1 MIDLRRI
8 HKNHGDTATLIDVS
22 LTVRRGESVALLGH
36 SGSGKTSL
44 LRLVAGLDPPDSGLV
59 RTEGKIGMVFQSLA
73 LWPHVTVRGQLE
85 LVLHGPRWNPEARK
99 KRITEVIQIFGI
111 ENWAD
116 RKPGTLSGGEQQRVA
131 LARAF
136 APGPEILLLDEP
148 LAHLDAD
155 DRKQLHPQLLSQFKD
170 RTVLIA
176 THDEED
182 AKVLAQRSVQMREG
196 RLYTRS

>member
-1 MIDLRRI
+1 MIDLRQI
-8 HKNHGDTATLIDVS
+8 HKNHGGTAALVDVS

-59 RTEGKIGMVFQSLA
+59 HTEGKIGMVFQSLA

-85 LVLHGPRWNPEARK
+85 LVLHGSRWNSETRK
-99 KRITEVIQIFGI
+99 KRVAEVMQMFGI

-116 RKPGTLSGGEQQRVA
+116 RKPGALSGGQQQRVA
-131 LARAF
+131 LARTF
-136 APGPEILLLDEP
+136 APEPEILLLDEP
-148 LAHLDAD
+148 LAHLDVNS
-155 DRKQLHPQLLSQFKD
+155 RKELHPQLLSQIKE

-182 AKVLAQRSVQMREG
+182 AKALAQRNVQMREG
-196 RLYTRS
+196 RLYTQP